1 MICEHCG
8 CSLETDNTYVV
19 VGTFAFLNEQT
30 AHMACKKCTEELYQD
45 CLETFGKELVERCLT
60 IKKVEVLS
68 DDLQ

>member
-19 VGTFAFLNEQT
+19 VGTYTFHKQT
-30 AHMACKKCTEELYQD
+30 AHMACKKCAEEIYQH
-45 CLETFGKELVERCLT
+45 CLETFGKELVERCFT
-60 IKKVEVLS
+60 ITKVEVLS